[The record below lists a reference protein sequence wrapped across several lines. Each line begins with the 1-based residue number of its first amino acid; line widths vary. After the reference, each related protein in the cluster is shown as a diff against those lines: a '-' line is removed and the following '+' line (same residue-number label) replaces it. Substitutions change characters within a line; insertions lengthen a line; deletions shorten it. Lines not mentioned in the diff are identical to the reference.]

1 MKTKLPTFD
10 AQHLTSIAKILAD
23 TGTGLTGTQIG
34 YLLQD
39 CKIPDVTPQM
49 TKWKR
54 LFNAFVEL
62 QNKRQ
67 FGNHVIVFINR
78 AMNPVQYT
86 SMPHVF
92 EQRQSELNAVLSFS
106 GLYLG
111 DDGKIRWAAKAQNLG
126 EALQR
131 ANRLHAALSARKV
144 HSDVLAFC
152 RAELLQENFFHAV
165 FEAMKSVAAKIRT
178 LSGLSGDR
186 ASLVEAAF
194 SASKGQSP
202 VLAINALASETDIGE
217 QRGFVSLLI
226 GLFGTIRN
234 PLAHN
239 PKIEWDMSEQDALD
253 ILTTL
258 SLAHRKLDKA
268 RRLRDP

>member
-1 MKTKLPTFD
+1 MTRIPPFD
-10 AQHLTSIAKILAD
+10 AQHLTSIARILAE
-23 TGTGLTGTQIG
+23 TATGLTGTQIG

-39 CKIPDVTPQM
+39 CNIPDVSPDM

-54 LFNAFVEL
+54 LFNAFVEM
-62 QNKRQ
+62 QNWRQ

-86 SMPHVF
+86 NTPHIF

-106 GLYLG
+106 GFYLG
-111 DDGKIRWAAKAQNLG
+111 DDGRIRRSSKAENLN
-126 EALQR
+126 EALRR
-131 ANRLHAALSARKV
+131 ANRLHSALSERKV
-144 HSDVLAFC
+144 HPDILKFC

-165 FEAMKSVAAKIRT
+165 FEAMKSVAAKIRA
-178 LSGLSGDR
+178 LSRVDGDG
-186 ASLVEAAF
+186 AALVEAVFALG
-194 SASKGQSP
+194 KGRSP
-202 VLAINALASETDIGE
+202 ILAINALATETDFSE

-258 SLAHRKLDKA
+258 SLVHRKLDKA
-268 RRLRDP
+268 HRCD